1 MMWMEKVLTKLFQFK
16 YLLIE
21 NSVEYEWQDM
31 SNMSLVEPEMAEENV
46 DVQMQGGKSNMTS

>member
-1 MMWMEKVLTKLFQFK
+1 MWMEKVLTKLFQFK

>member
-1 MMWMEKVLTKLFQFK
+1 
-16 YLLIE
+16 
-21 NSVEYEWQDM
+21 M